1 MFCFIC
7 YNGLGW
13 GEDKLFR
20 VERKRGREGR
30 EGDRGKEEENSTRE
44 VEMTLLTAEDMEI
57 TFVLEIELKRPNLIY
72 L

>member
-1 MFCFIC
+1 M
-7 YNGLGW
+7 
-13 GEDKLFR
+13 FR